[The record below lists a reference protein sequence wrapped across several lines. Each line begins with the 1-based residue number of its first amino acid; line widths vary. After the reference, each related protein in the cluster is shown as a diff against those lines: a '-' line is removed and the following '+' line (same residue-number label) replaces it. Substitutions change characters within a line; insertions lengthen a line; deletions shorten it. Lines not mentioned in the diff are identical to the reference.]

1 MEKVAT
7 NNDEQTDSYDR
18 SNSKFRHTASTAS
31 SFSLA
36 SWAAPHHS
44 SPALGDSQALS
55 DSTCLAFWAKD
66 FLLRFGS
73 DKLPH
78 TIVADHCALLG
89 EADAEEHS
97 DFFTDLGFDRFA

>member
-1 MEKVAT
+1 MEKDA
-7 NNDEQTDSYDR
+7 NNDERTASYGR
-18 SNSKFRHTASTAS
+18 SSSKFGHTVSTAS
-31 SFSLA
+31 SFPLA
-36 SWAAPHHS
+36 SWTAPHHP

-97 DFFTDLGFDRFA
+97 ELFHRPRI